1 MTSTDRSTEPAGSD
15 RRPLLL
21 FDMDGVL
28 LEGRGTD
35 SVVHERALDDALA
48 ERGLDVDPETRSL
61 LSGHEYDVDFVCGC
75 RRLGVDPVELY
86 GVRERHSA
94 RRVVDRIES
103 EDRTPYADVDAIR
116 ALEERFTLG
125 VVSNNYDEVV
135 RFVTDHYGWDAFS
148 YVRGRDPGVRG
159 FHRRKPDPHYLLE
172 AVETLDTDTGFYV
185 GDRGTDLTA
194 AARAGLEAVFVR
206 RSHTTGEP
214 LPFEPTLAVDSLRG
228 LATRLCPPPE

>member
-1 MTSTDRSTEPAGSD
+1 MTRSTAIAGSD
-15 RRPLLL
+15 PVLL

-35 SVVHERALDDALA
+35 EAVHDRALDDALA
-48 ERGLDVDPETRSL
+48 DRGLDPDPGTRSL
-61 LSGHEYDVDFVCGC
+61 LAGYEYDTDFVRGC
-75 RRLGVDPVELY
+75 DRLGIDPVAFYDL
-86 GVRERHSA
+86 RERRSA
-94 RRVVDRIES
+94 RRAIDRLES
-103 EDRTPYADVDAIR
+103 GIRRPPDDIDAIDDL
-116 ALEERFTLG
+116 AERYTLG